1 MKERIRL
8 RIKELVDEN
17 DISIYKI
24 ANTPAEQRRLNRQ
37 ISEGC
42 EVTLPTVIDI
52 INYFP
57 TLSTEWLL
65 RGEGEKYKTDFPCD
79 TDTEEVED
87 LRIELTKVHAE
98 RDELRK
104 VIEELK
110 TEVIE
115 LRAINRY
122 QEKRLD
128 KLAGILREEPQ
139 LSIAA
144 EKRTDYITNPIIE
157 ELL

>member
-8 RIKELVDEN
+8 RIKELVDEHEL
-17 DISIYKI
+17 SIYKM

-57 TLSTEWLL
+57 TLSTEWLM
-65 RGEGEKYKTDFPCD
+65 RGEGPKYI
-79 TDTEEVED
+79 ED
-87 LRIELTKVHAE
+87 LPSTDHTDSDEVLDLKAEVTRLRAE

-104 VIEELK
+104 VADDLR

-115 LRAINRY
+115 LRAVNQY
-122 QEKRLD
+122 QERRLD
-128 KLAGILREEPQ
+128 KLAGILSDDDQPTRKK
-139 LSIAA
+139 A
-144 EKRTDYITNPIIE
+144 
-157 ELL
+157 